1 MMGERQ
7 LPSNGEQQRC
17 TRGCNAALV
26 LGTLAV
32 LTPLYCF
39 TERITYGNGFG
50 WDGKAYALWARNFV
64 EEVLHKKPDQYYIQ
78 RIFPS
83 ALISAGLHLLHI
95 APTDAH
101 LIGAFVLLNLTM
113 LGLCAWG
120 WCLIADELRISLR
133 GKLVGAVGLFVNA
146 AVMKCSAYYPVLTD
160 LTAYALGVWMLLC
173 YLRGWSIGLYL
184 LTLVGAFTWP
194 SILYC
199 GAALLLFGRTRL
211 SPERPA
217 PDWIRMLIAGGS
229 AFVIVAASIFLR
241 GFGYPGFLGHPG
253 GMPLEQVIYLSVAIA
268 ALYWLLGSYILVDGE
283 AFRGWRPWLR
293 SVHPLGIGLA
303 LSLIALRWLQVHELS
318 SQEGRLDLNWR
329 LQWTVF
335 TSMMK
340 PGVFFIA
347 HVVYFGPIVL
357 LAAFLWKPLCRLIRS
372 DGVGLTLCALVL
384 FAESV
389 CSESRGMIN
398 LFPILVAYT
407 AKLTDSLSWRTS
419 DYVGFG
425 LLSLAFSKVWLVINT
440 EPFGPSSL
448 QFPNQKLQMNHGP
461 WMSNSMY
468 LVQGACVIACAIV
481 FYVSLPM
488 TVRAAPA
495 EKEGR
500 LEAALPA
507 DAV

>member
-1 MMGERQ
+1 
-7 LPSNGEQQRC
+7 
-17 TRGCNAALV
+17 
-26 LGTLAV
+26 
-32 LTPLYCF
+32 
-39 TERITYGNGFG
+39 
-50 WDGKAYALWARNFV
+50 
-64 EEVLHKKPDQYYIQ
+64 
-78 RIFPS
+78 
-83 ALISAGLHLLHI
+83 
-95 APTDAH
+95 
-101 LIGAFVLLNLTM
+101 
-113 LGLCAWG
+113 
-120 WCLIADELRISLR
+120 
-133 GKLVGAVGLFVNA
+133 
-146 AVMKCSAYYPVLTD
+146 
-160 LTAYALGVWMLLC
+160 
-173 YLRGWSIGLYL
+173 
-184 LTLVGAFTWP
+184 
-194 SILYC
+194 
-199 GAALLLFGRTRL
+199 
-211 SPERPA
+211 
-217 PDWIRMLIAGGS
+217 
-229 AFVIVAASIFLR
+229 
-241 GFGYPGFLGHPG
+241 
-253 GMPLEQVIYLSVAIA
+253 
-268 ALYWLLGSYILVDGE
+268 
-283 AFRGWRPWLR
+283 
-293 SVHPLGIGLA
+293 
-303 LSLIALRWLQVHELS
+303 
-318 SQEGRLDLNWR
+318 
-329 LQWTVF
+329 
-335 TSMMK
+335 MMK